1 MPQIG
6 PNLWK
11 TAVSYTWYYKF
22 RDGREEFEFDPMTG
36 APRRWI
42 RPAPEEIEI
51 VGWLPITE
59 ETARRIQTYGE
70 FGIPTASPAV
80 LINLR
85 PGDDP
90 IIEKEVTVYDGQK
103 ITCQACGAI
112 VLAQTRPQSCPACG
126 AQAAWRCPKCGKL
139 SDQPECCGVPGR
151 MIDPLKTEP
160 HQFDTVLY
168 RLGVR
173 GRYLIEFTSDRL
185 IVS

>member
-11 TAVSYTWYYKF
+11 TAVSYTWYHKF
-22 RDGREEFEFDPMTG
+22 RNGREEYEFDPMTG
-36 APRRWI
+36 APRRWSK
-42 RPAPEEIEI
+42 PAPEEIEI
-51 VGWLPITE
+51 AGWLPITMDL
-59 ETARRIQTYGE
+59 AKKIQVYGE
-70 FGIPTASPAV
+70 FGIPTASPSV
-80 LINLR
+80 LINLL
-85 PGDDP
+85 PGDDLV
-90 IIEKEVTVYDGQK
+90 IEKEATVYNGQK
-103 ITCQACGAI
+103 VTCQACGATT
-112 VLAQTRPQSCPACG
+112 LAQTRPTSCPVCG

-139 SDQPECCGVPGR
+139 SDQPECCDVPGM

-173 GRYLIEFTSDRL
+173 GRYIIEFTSNRL